1 MYIHYIRIQ
10 NYRNFKDVEM
20 TFHDKANYLVGENAI
35 GKSGFLR
42 LLKLMSEGSGI
53 TENDYADPD
62 VPLIITVELVLLDSL
77 NEYFYDLPEEHRE
90 SIRVRMEKRVEE
102 V

>member
-1 MYIHYIRIQ
+1 MRRHPAPKGVNLMYIHYIRIQ

-62 VPLIITVELVLLDSL
+62 VPLIITVRRAGLAR
-77 NEYFYDLPEEHRE
+77 FPE
-90 SIRVRMEKRVEE
+90 
-102 V
+102 